1 MALSIRRIV
10 NATISASP
18 MAAQKR
24 GFGILMVLGDSPVM
38 TAVEGYRSYN
48 DYESVAGDFG
58 ADAPETLAAQA
69 YFSQSPKP
77 TDLKVARWFNA
88 PTAAQLQGGAF
99 TTDMGQL
106 RFEACG
112 FKITIDSHEVD
123 IVDLDTRD
131 CLEVADIAALIT
143 TKLTTYGKC
152 VVSGDHLLITS
163 STTGSTSSITVATA
177 PTGAGSG
184 LTDISALLGLTT
196 GAGATVTAGR
206 DESDTLSNCLSN
218 LLADYGRDFYGL
230 VTATAEELED
240 DDIFTIAQAIQSSAE
255 SHIYGFTTTD
265 STLASTVYT
274 AESKDIASKLMRGQY
289 DRTICFY
296 ADYDADDAAYR
307 LNPYFA
313 ASALGRMFSVNF
325 NGMNTTI
332 TLKFKQS
339 PSIQP
344 SNLTTTQVTNLQ
356 DRNINVYA
364 TYDNDT
370 YIIEKGVMC
379 NGTHADERHGLD
391 WLNNCIETNVYNKL
405 YQSKTK
411 IPQTD
416 DGHNIIKG
424 AIENALEQGV
434 ENGLLAPGQWNS
446 EGFGD
451 LQDGDYLE
459 SGYYVW
465 FDSVDNQDQS
475 DREARKS
482 QPFQWAGKLAGA
494 IESVDIIGTVN
505 R

>member
-1 MALSIRRIV
+1 MALSVRRIV

-77 TDLKVARWFNA
+77 LDLKVSRWFNA
-88 PTAAQLQGGAF
+88 PTAAQLQGGAYS
-99 TTDMGQL
+99 TTFSELQH
-106 RFEACG
+106 EKCG
-112 FKITIDSHEVD
+112 FKITIDAHEID
-123 IVDLDTRD
+123 IVDMDTTE
-131 CLEVADIAALIT
+131 CLEIGDIAALIT
-143 TKLTTYGKC
+143 TKLTTYGRC
-152 VVSGDHLLITS
+152 TVSGDHLLITS
-163 STTGSTSSITVATA
+163 NTTGSTSNISLASA

-184 LTDISALLGLTT
+184 VTDVSALLGLTT
-196 GAGATVTAGR
+196 ASGAQVINGK
-206 DESDTLSNCLSN
+206 DESDSLSNCLSR
-218 LLADYGRDFYGL
+218 LLLDYGRDFYGL
-230 VTATAEELED
+230 LTATTKELED
-240 DDIFTIAQAIQSSAE
+240 DDIFTIAQAIQGSAE

-265 STLASTVYT
+265 STLASTAYT
-274 AESKDIASKLMRGQY
+274 PESNDIASKLMRGQY

-332 TLKFKQS
+332 TLKFKQA

-344 SNLTTTQVTNLQ
+344 SNLTPTQVTNLQ

-391 WLNNCIETNVYNKL
+391 WLNNAIETAVYNKL

-416 DGHNIIKG
+416 DGHNMIKS
-424 AIENALEQGV
+424 AIEGALEQGV
-434 ENGLLAPGQWNS
+434 ENGLLAPGKWNS

-465 FDSVDNQDQS
+465 FDSVDNQDQA